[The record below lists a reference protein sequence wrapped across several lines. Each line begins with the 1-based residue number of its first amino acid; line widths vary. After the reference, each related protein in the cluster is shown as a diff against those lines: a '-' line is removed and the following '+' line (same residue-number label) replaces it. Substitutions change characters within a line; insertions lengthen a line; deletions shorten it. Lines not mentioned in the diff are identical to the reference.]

1 MFTLCGQVPGQ
12 CRLLLHRYPN
22 AALWSLKCPIKY
34 SRCPIKYVQLTFSWS
49 RQLKC
54 FSLRVCNI
62 IENISW
68 TLKGTSSINNTR
80 MPTGNKTAH
89 LRVYYCTKNTSTGRR
104 QSIDSLLRPLLAR
117 HGRYKLLY
125 QIMQVRMLSSTLTT
139 LPIPNIC
146 ISRSLIAVWIQ
157 RDYHRTQRQKQS
169 VTLEQMAET
178 LSTVNAA
185 TEAWVWC
192 KQVEQCKAEESG
204 ELYWSAQAVTVCFTL
219 RQQ

>member
-104 QSIDSLLRPLLAR
+104 LGA
-117 HGRYKLLY
+117 
-125 QIMQVRMLSSTLTT
+125 
-139 LPIPNIC
+139 
-146 ISRSLIAVWIQ
+146 SRLIAYWDRCLPGTVGINYCIRSCRYACCLQPWRHYQYLI
-157 RDYHRTQRQKQS
+157 S
-169 VTLEQMAET
+169 V
-178 LSTVNAA
+178 SV
-185 TEAWVWC
+185 VH
-192 KQVEQCKAEESG
+192 
-204 ELYWSAQAVTVCFTL
+204 
-219 RQQ
+219 